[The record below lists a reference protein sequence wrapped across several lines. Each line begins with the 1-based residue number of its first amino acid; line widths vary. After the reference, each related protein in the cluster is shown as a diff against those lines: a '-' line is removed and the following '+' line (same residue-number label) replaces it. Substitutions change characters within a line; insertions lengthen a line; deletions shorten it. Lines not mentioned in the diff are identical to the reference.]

1 MHTLCPS
8 EVVHS
13 VKSNAKILYG
23 NKFNIYEDIK
33 VRIIH
38 INYGLDVDVDQVTF
52 RKLAPGSIKVIDDKT
67 AEIVVLMQHL
77 NHNQYVGQLETYD
90 EMKWVYDKMQG
101 AYINVLKFHS
111 KCTTYDCRD
120 QEEFLACHL
129 PVKGCRDLAE
139 CIRKL
144 CYPEVLKGDNQVYCT
159 SRHRMFDASRFQFLS
174 TMPEILNFEFSRC
187 VYDVVRGYNT
197 IIDTHISYPNTLR
210 FSDHV
215 FDDCFEKGNA
225 YRPDYELVGV
235 QLGKSTTNDPNADEN
250 YISNWSYMMNHE
262 NGDWFILD
270 KPLDGD
276 LKRAF
281 EMNLVYR
288 RIPIPTAVTVSDTTA
303 EGALLLALGGAE
315 AAAGVPFAGVFV
327 RGHGSAGAD
336 GDGTA
341 LTQPVTDRPVDNTVM
356 KSKHA
361 KSTKKPKRDFGAVG
375 KTVTSSVSV
384 VSVTASSKFN
394 AIEKWHAAYKWVVS
408 THRKQWKED
417 RHNRMQ
423 TAMNR
428 VESRKRE
435 IKRLQCKQKKAAE
448 MLKIET
454 KYHDR
459 EQLLMQKS
467 GPSYGKWAVE
477 VKSVSERAKTHGK
490 KMDRTEKYK
499 ISMTERKKVE
509 AAFAKKQAAIADY
522 MAKNLNIGD
531 MINRSC

>member
-1 MHTLCPS
+1 MNDDFGVSVVKMHTLCPS
-8 EVVHS
+8 GVVHS
-13 VKSNAKILYG
+13 VESNG
-23 NKFNIYEDIK
+23 NKFNIYENIK

-38 INYGLDVDVDQVTF
+38 INYGLDVDVDQVRGTGF
-52 RKLAPGSIKVIDDKT
+52 RKLAPDSTKVIDDKT

-159 SRHRMFDASRFQFLS
+159 SRHRKFDASRFQFLS

-187 VYDVVRGYNT
+187 VYDVVRGFNT

-235 QLGKSTTNDPNADEN
+235 QLGKSTTNDPNADKN
-250 YISNWSYMMNHE
+250 YILNWSYMMNHE

-270 KPLDGD
+270 KPSDGD

-288 RIPIPTAVTVSDTTA
+288 RIPRKASEHSKIIRCIQLPDMSDMLVEIP
-303 EGALLLALGGAE
+303 
-315 AAAGVPFAGVFV
+315 
-327 RGHGSAGAD
+327 
-336 GDGTA
+336 TA
-341 LTQPVTDRPVDNTVM
+341 LTQPVTDRPVNNTMM

-361 KSTKKPKRDFGAVG
+361 KPTKKPKRDYGA

-394 AIEKWHAAYKWVVS
+394 AIEKWHATYKWVVS
-408 THRKQWKED
+408 THSKQWKED

-435 IKRLQCKQKKAAE
+435 IKRLQCKQQRAAE
-448 MLKIET
+448 MTKIET
-454 KYHDR
+454 KYYDR

-467 GPSYGKWAVE
+467 CPSYGKCAVK
-477 VKSVSERAKTHGK
+477 VKSISERAKTQGK

-509 AAFAKKQAAIADY
+509 AAFAKKQAEIADH
-522 MAKNLNIGD
+522 MARNLNIGD
-531 MINRSC
+531 MINRGC

>member
-1 MHTLCPS
+1 MNDTGDSVVEMHTLYPS
-8 EVVHS
+8 GVVHT
-13 VKSNAKILYG
+13 VESNAKILHG
-23 NKFNIYEDIK
+23 KFEIYENIK

-38 INYGLDVDVDQVTF
+38 INYGLDVDVNQVTI
-52 RKLAPGSIKVIDDKT
+52 RKLAPGSTKVIDDKT

-139 CIRKL
+139 CIRKH

-159 SRHRMFDASRFQFLS
+159 SRHRKFDASRFQFLS

-225 YRPDYELVGV
+225 FRPDYELVGV
-235 QLGKSTTNDPNADEN
+235 QLGKSTTNDPNANKN
-250 YISNWSYMMNHE
+250 YILNWSYMMNHE
-262 NGDWFILD
+262 NGDWFILN
-270 KPLDGD
+270 KPSDGD

-288 RIPIPTAVTVSDTTA
+288 RIPRKASQHSKSCIQLPDN
-303 EGALLLALGGAE
+303 ALREVAHQYQLTF
-315 AAAGVPFAGVFV
+315 P
-327 RGHGSAGAD
+327 
-336 GDGTA
+336 TA
-341 LTQPVTDRPVDNTVM
+341 LTQPVTDRPVNNTMM

-361 KSTKKPKRDFGAVG
+361 KPTKKPKRDYGAR
-375 KTVTSSVSV
+375 TVTSNVSV

-394 AIEKWHAAYKWVVS
+394 AIEKWHATYKRVVS
-408 THRKQWKED
+408 THSKQWKED

-435 IKRLQCKQKKAAE
+435 IKRLKCKQQRAAE
-448 MLKIET
+448 MTKIET
-454 KYHDR
+454 KYYDR
-459 EQLLMQKS
+459 EQSLMQKS
-467 GPSYGKWAVE
+467 CPS
-477 VKSVSERAKTHGK
+477 
-490 KMDRTEKYK
+490 
-499 ISMTERKKVE
+499 
-509 AAFAKKQAAIADY
+509 
-522 MAKNLNIGD
+522 
-531 MINRSC
+531 